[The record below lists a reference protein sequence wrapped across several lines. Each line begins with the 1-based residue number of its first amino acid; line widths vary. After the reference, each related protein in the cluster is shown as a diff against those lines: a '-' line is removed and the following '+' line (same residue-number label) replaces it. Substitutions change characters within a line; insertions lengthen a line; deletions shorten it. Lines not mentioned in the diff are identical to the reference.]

1 MRAKLCPIIFAS
13 LACAQLGSP
22 AAWSAGRP
30 THTLARDTRRL
41 VLPAPAHEAQ
51 RARGGH
57 QPAQHTPTHGHSS
70 SAARSSHTPAHGSH
84 HVESR
89 HGAREEAGNHHGRHS
104 GVRETAAHTRSGSP
118 GRHPEA
124 AEARHLA
131 ADTSSETSST
141 NDRATADRVHAWEQA
156 QHRTAPL
163 PVVADTPAAQALEA
177 AGAEIAA
184 TAITPADAL
193 TSPLSRAEL
202 PRISTIEQEAATPVL
217 LPSLYDKRGHL
228 VVPAPLYGTHE
239 VLVHQN
245 LMADHDGLARVRD
258 DDDLLDLRRQ
268 HKLVPLPEGEA
279 LRVDDRLPPNRRYS
293 RPWTSVFLTVL
304 ARDFYANFHESL
316 QVNSAV
322 RTVQIQRRLLRT
334 NGNAAPTDGETA
346 SPHLTGQAVDIGK
359 RGLTMPQIAWMRAY
373 LQPLIEQ
380 GKIDVEEEFQQSCF
394 HISVYR
400 SYAVPTHQSL
410 AAAGLPRTTQIY

>member
-1 MRAKLCPIIFAS
+1 MRAKLRPIILAS
-13 LACAQLGSP
+13 FACAQLASP

-30 THTLARDTRRL
+30 THTVARDNRRL
-41 VLPAPAHEAQ
+41 VLPAPHEAQ
-51 RARGGH
+51 RARAGH
-57 QPAQHTPTHGHSS
+57 QPSQHTPPHGSS
-70 SAARSSHTPAHGSH
+70 SAKSAHTPAHA
-84 HVESR
+84 SR
-89 HGAREEAGNHHGRHS
+89 RAKGQGH
-104 GVRETAAHTRSGSP
+104 
-118 GRHPEA
+118 
-124 AEARHLA
+124 AEARHGRHAGTHETA
-131 ADTSSETSST
+131 ARTGSAPLGRHAASVQAQARHAASEDSVET
-141 NDRATADRVHAWEQA
+141 DRAAAERVHAWEQA

-163 PVVADTPAAQALEA
+163 PVVADSPAAQALEA

-184 TAITPADAL
+184 AEVTPAEAL
-193 TSPLSRAEL
+193 SPTLPPGSRVEL
-202 PRISTIEQEAATPVL
+202 PRIATIEQEAATPML

-228 VVPAPLYGTHE
+228 VMPTPLYGTHE

-268 HKLVPLPEGEA
+268 HKLVPLPAGDT
-279 LRVDDRLPPNRRYS
+279 LRVDDRLPFNRRYS
-293 RPWTSVFLTVL
+293 RPWTAVFLSVL
-304 ARDFYANFHESL
+304 ARDFYASFHEPL

-322 RTVQIQRRLLRT
+322 RTVETQRRLLRT

-359 RGLTMPQIAWMRAY
+359 RGLTMAQIAWMRVY

-400 SYAVPTHQSL
+400 HFAIPAHESL
-410 AAAGLPRTTQIY
+410 AAAGLGRSAPSY